1 MSVVASLHRR
11 YVWVQTFSQCMWN
24 MTPYLVSTLTF
35 LLYVLLGNSLTA
47 STAFVSLS
55 LFVPLLLLM
64 PRFNILRFPLTMF
77 PDVVSALSAHR

>member
-1 MSVVASLHRR
+1 
-11 YVWVQTFSQCMWN
+11 MWN

-55 LFVPLLLLM
+55 LSVPL
-64 PRFNILRFPLTMF
+64 F
-77 PDVVSALSAHR
+77 SS

>member
-1 MSVVASLHRR
+1 M
-11 YVWVQTFSQCMWN
+11 WVQTFSQCMWN

-55 LFVPLLLLM
+55 LSVPL
-64 PRFNILRFPLTMF
+64 F
-77 PDVVSALSAHR
+77 SS